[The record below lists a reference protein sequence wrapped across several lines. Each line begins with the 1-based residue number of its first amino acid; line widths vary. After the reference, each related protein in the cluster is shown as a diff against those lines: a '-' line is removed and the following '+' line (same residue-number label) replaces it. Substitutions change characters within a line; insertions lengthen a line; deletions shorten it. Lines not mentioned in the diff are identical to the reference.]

1 MKYGTSTL
9 RPTST
14 NSAVRIA
21 VGPTIEHLTIQ
32 VDGFEINGHGS
43 VYSAH
48 ICALEGIIN
57 ALIDEC
63 EYLKGRR
70 VKHTTTF

>member
-9 RPTST
+9 HPISD
-14 NSAVRIA
+14 NSVIRIA
-21 VGPTIEHLTIQ
+21 VGSTIEHLNIQ
-32 VDGFEINGHGS
+32 LTGFEINGHGS

>member
-9 RPTST
+9 RPIST
-14 NSAVRIA
+14 NSTVRIT

-32 VDGFEINGHGS
+32 VDGFGINGHGS

-48 ICALEGIIN
+48 ICALEGLIN

-63 EYLKGRR
+63 EYLKGHR